1 MNVDNIFTDAD
12 FDIFFDNYGSDDDNT
27 ECCVCGEKN
36 ETEPKTTPTPIIPTL
51 TEEDQTYIRQVK
63 EIVNMYKDLLGFVD
77 NCAKGLMETRFCYIR
92 SKKYV
97 RYLLLTEMRNIMDDE
112 QFIKQKYIDRY
123 YQIKSIYFKY
133 ERDEE

>member
-1 MNVDNIFTDAD
+1 MDVDDIFTDAD
-12 FDIFFDNYGSDDDNT
+12 FDIFLDNYGDDDDNT
-27 ECCVCGEKN
+27 ECCVCDEEN
-36 ETEPKTTPTPIIPTL
+36 ETVTTPTPITATF

-63 EIVNMYKDLLGFVD
+63 EIVSMYKDLLGFVN
-77 NCAKGLMETRFCYIR
+77 NCSKGLLETSFCYIR

-97 RYLLLTEMRNIMDDE
+97 SYLLLTEIRNIIDDKH
-112 QFIKQKYIDRY
+112 FIKQKYIDRY